1 MCEINDE
8 LAQVFGYENAEDY
21 KRTIREQER
30 ISNKSKEFYNTPP
43 EKWPLIKFNWDYR
56 FESQR
61 FCFDGLSHSDFEKTY
76 PDGLV
81 LGHMHLNEF
90 DKYLCHFSRRD
101 DNELWEVG
109 FQSKLAEMIVYLSE
123 GNPITPP
130 IIKPLKSNEV
140 IFQGGHHRYAVAKAI
155 GCNNIWIYAFP
166 EDVNI
171 LNQFIN
177 ICWVQK

>member
-1 MCEINDE
+1 M
-8 LAQVFGYENAEDY
+8 
-21 KRTIREQER
+21 
-30 ISNKSKEFYNTPP
+30 P
-43 EKWPLIKFNWDYR
+43 
-56 FESQR
+56 
-61 FCFDGLSHSDFEKTY
+61 
-76 PDGLV
+76 
-81 LGHMHLNEF
+81 LNEF
-90 DKYLCHFSRRD
+90 DQYLCNFSRRD

-130 IIKPLKSNEV
+130 IIKPLKNNEI

-155 GCNNIWIYAFP
+155 GCNNIWIYALP